1 MRSYAVIGIGYVG
14 LELAVAFAKHTKVYA
29 CDINAERINEL
40 KAHKDRNLQVKPQ
53 TLKDSAIK
61 FTTKINELKDADFFI
76 VTVPTP
82 AFFYETPQLVPIIS
96 ATKDLASILKKND
109 IVVFESTVYP
119 GATEEVFIPLL
130 EKHSNLTCGEDFN
143 VGYSPEEINM
153 NDSEHT
159 LKSMT
164 KIIASQ
170 NTETLSII
178 QKSYELICKNT
189 HIVANIPTSEAVKLL
204 ENIQRDVNIALMNEF
219 SKIMHTL
226 NLNLHDVIE
235 GASKKWNFVPYRP
248 GLVGGHCISIDPHY
262 LAFKAKR
269 HSQWPD
275 LILTARKVNDN
286 MPKFIIESLFRLI
299 VQNKL
304 NVKNI
309 KVGVFGI
316 AYKENSTDIRN
327 SLALKLVK
335 ELREAGLTCL
345 VHDPF
350 PHSKKEVL
358 FDLDKL
364 CDMQDLSIVILA
376 VGHAEYQKLGLQ
388 GLKKFCNSKFILMDI
403 PNLFVSDKKAQS
415 NFIYWNL

>member
-14 LELAVAFAKHTKVYA
+14 LELAIALSKHAKIYA

-40 KAHKDRNLQVKPQ
+40 QQNIDRNLQVKPEV
-53 TLKDSAIK
+53 LNDSK
-61 FTTKINELKDADFFI
+61 VVFTTQITDLKDADFFI

-82 AFFYETPQLVPIIS
+82 AFFYETPQLLPIIC
-96 ATKDLASILKKND
+96 ATKDLASILKKKD

-130 EKHSNLTCGEDFN
+130 EKHSGLTCGLDFN

-153 NDSEHT
+153 NDTEHT

-164 KIIASQ
+164 KIIAAQ
-170 NTETLSII
+170 NKDTLSII
-178 QKSYELICKNT
+178 QKTYAMICKDT
-189 HIVANIPTSEAVKLL
+189 HAVANIPTSEAVKLL

-304 NVKNI
+304 DLNKI
-309 KVGVFGI
+309 KIGIFGI

-358 FDLDKL
+358 FELDKL
-364 CDMQDLSIVILA
+364 TSMQDLSVAILT
-376 VGHAEYQKLGLQ
+376 VGHDEYKKLGIQ
-388 GLKKFCNSKFILMDI
+388 GIKKCCNNNAILMDI
-403 PNLFVSDKKAQS
+403 PNLFVSDKISQS
-415 NFIYWNL
+415 SFIYWNL